1 MAIET
6 RSPTI
11 TPVDGSDPHLRDGF
25 FAVKQAIGAHDHPD
39 FPPPCRRRFDLSFTM
54 PRPGQR
60 IRRWVALDGD
70 TVVGLLE
77 LVLHTLDNTDSAEME
92 ISVLPEYRRRG
103 IGRALYRYG
112 VDAVRAEGRHLILAM
127 TPVGLPGRPR
137 DEAGARFGAAL
148 GMTNALDD
156 VRRRLDVATVDHAA
170 LDALAEQA
178 RAKAQGYSLLRW
190 RRTPEE
196 YIDDVAYLESRL
208 STDAPLG
215 DLAWEPENID
225 GARVRAVEEIHE
237 ALGLRKFSTVARH
250 DETGRIVAWTV
261 VFQDP
266 SAREHA
272 GQGITLVLPE
282 HRGHRLGALV
292 KVENLR
298 YALEGLPGLRYID
311 TWNAAANSYMIAIN
325 EAMGFRPVDG
335 WQNLQQ
341 EI

>member
-11 TPVDGSDPHLRDGF
+11 TPVDGADQLLREGY
-25 FAVKQAIGAHDHPD
+25 FAVMQAVGAHDHPD
-39 FPPPCRRRFDLSFTM
+39 FPPPCRKRYDLSFTM
-54 PRPGQR
+54 PRPGMR
-60 IRRWVALDGD
+60 VLRYVALDAG
-70 TVVGLLE
+70 TVIGRLQ

-92 ISVLPEYRRRG
+92 IDVLPEYRRRG
-103 IGRALYRYG
+103 IGRSLYRFG
-112 VDAVRAEGRHLILAM
+112 VDVVRAEGRHRIFAM
-127 TPVGLPGRPR
+127 AAVGLPGRPR
-137 DEAGARFGAAL
+137 DEAGARFGAAM
-148 GMTNALDD
+148 GMTNGLDD
-156 VRRRLDVATVDHAA
+156 VRRRLDVSTLDHAA

-190 RRTPEE
+190 HRTPEE
-196 YIDDVAYLESRL
+196 YVDDIAYLESRL

-215 DLAWEPENID
+215 DLVWEPENID
-225 GARVRAVEEIHE
+225 GERVRAVEEFHKV
-237 ALGLRKFSTVARH
+237 LGLRKFSTVARH
-250 DETGRIVAWTV
+250 DATGRIVAWTV

-266 SAREHA
+266 LGDLHA

-298 YALEGLPGLRYID
+298 FALEGLPGVRYID
-311 TWNAAANSYMIAIN
+311 TWNAASNSYMIAIN

-335 WQNLQQ
+335 WQNLQA
-341 EI
+341 EV

>member
-11 TPVDGSDPHLRDGF
+11 TPVDGTDPHLREGF
-25 FAVKQAIGAHDHPD
+25 FAVMQAIGAHDHPD
-39 FPPPCRRRFDLSFTM
+39 FPPPCRQRYDLSFTM

-60 IRRWVALDGD
+60 TLRWVAVDDGAA
-70 TVVGLLE
+70 VGLLQ

-103 IGRALYRYG
+103 IGRALYRFG
-112 VDAVRAEGRHLILAM
+112 VDVLRAEGRHRIFAM
-127 TPVGLPGRPR
+127 APVGLPGRPR
-137 DEAGARFGAAL
+137 DEAGARFGAAM
-148 GMTNALDD
+148 GMTNGLDD
-156 VRRRLDVATVDHAA
+156 IRRRLDVSTLDHAA

-190 RRTPEE
+190 QRTPEE
-196 YIDDVAYLESRL
+196 YVDDIAYLESRL

-215 DLAWEPENID
+215 DLVWEPENID
-225 GARVRAVEEIHE
+225 GDRVRGVEEFH
-237 ALGLRKFSTVARH
+237 AVLGLRKFSTVARH
-250 DETGRIVAWTV
+250 DATGRIVAWTI

-266 SAREHA
+266 SERENA

-282 HRGHRLGALV
+282 HRGHRLGTLV

-298 YALEGLPGLRYID
+298 YALEGLPGVRHID
-311 TWNAAANSYMIAIN
+311 TWNAASNSYMIEIN

-335 WQNLQQ
+335 WQNLQA